1 MAAKKRKFS
10 AKTEAAVIARLA
22 KAGQRGRGSFQNPPS
37 GETYNRPAGTTP
49 VKAQRTGPLNP
60 HQNPLPTSGLD
71 IFPAVRVAT
80 RRLQSHVG
88 PSPQDSRITRRRRS

>member
-1 MAAKKRKFS
+1 MAKKRKFS
-10 AKTEAAVIARLA
+10 AKTQAALTAKLA
-22 KAGQRGRGSFQNPPS
+22 KAGQRGRGSFQPMPD
-37 GETYNRPAGTTP
+37 GKVYDRPASTKP
-49 VKAQRTGPLNP
+49 ARPQPTGPLNP

-88 PSPQDSRITRRRRS
+88 SNPQDSKITRRRRI